1 MSFGEVGDKKS
12 FVDLHFDSRSDAVPF
27 ITHHENAVRRQ
38 FLPIQVLTVEER
50 AVTPG
55 PVPLEISGQ
64 IGIMNLHMSQS
75 PHRSLYGLR
84 AESVGRIRTANDVC
98 DTEPVGQPDDCAQIA
113 GVLNTVE
120 GKDEL

>member
-50 AVTPG
+50 AVTRC
-55 PVPLEISGQ
+55 PVLFKVFDE
-64 IGIMNLHMSQS
+64 IGIVDLHMSQCS
-75 PHRSLYGLR
+75 HRSLYGLR

-98 DTEPVGQPDDCAQIA
+98 DTEPVGQPDNRAQIA